1 MNNGHYRRDLA
12 LERGLPTSL
21 DAERLVLGSIL
32 LDDASFDA
40 AAGTLRPDDFSLEK
54 HRRIF
59 QRMVD
64 LRGRGERIDRV
75 TVIEELQ
82 RHNQLESCDGMSYIC
97 SLDDGMPRLIRCHSY
112 VGIVKEKALLR
123 RTIFTAQQV
132 MNRCFLQEGSSQEI
146 LAGAGDLLGPLGAR
160 CRAQADASR
169 ERRPGEIQIS
179 GGQCRRAAGL
189 AFSFI
194 RTGCSPAHLPFCLLA
209 LAWPNQKV

>member
-1 MNNGHYRRDLA
+1 MRRQA
-12 LERGLPTSL
+12 RYVPMISVSKNTGAFSNAWSTCE
-21 DAERLVLGSIL
+21 
-32 LDDASFDA
+32 A
-40 AAGTLRPDDFSLEK
+40 AANALTP
-54 HRRIF
+54 
-59 QRMVD
+59 
-64 LRGRGERIDRV
+64 V

-82 RHNQLESCDGMSYIC
+82 RHNQLESCDGLSYIC
-97 SLDDGMPRLIRCHSY
+97 SLDDAMPRLIKCHSY

-123 RTIFTAQQV
+123 RTIFTVQQV

-209 LAWPNQKV
+209 LAWLNQKV

>member
-21 DAERLVLGSIL
+21 DAEQLVLGSIL

-82 RHNQLESCDGMSYIC
+82 RHNPARI
-97 SLDDGMPRLIRCHSY
+97 
-112 VGIVKEKALLR
+112 LR
-123 RTIFTAQQV
+123 RAELH
-132 MNRCFLQEGSSQEI
+132 LQ
-146 LAGAGDLLGPLGAR
+146 PR
-160 CRAQADASR
+160 
-169 ERRPGEIQIS
+169 
-179 GGQCRRAAGL
+179 
-189 AFSFI
+189 
-194 RTGCSPAHLPFCLLA
+194 
-209 LAWPNQKV
+209 